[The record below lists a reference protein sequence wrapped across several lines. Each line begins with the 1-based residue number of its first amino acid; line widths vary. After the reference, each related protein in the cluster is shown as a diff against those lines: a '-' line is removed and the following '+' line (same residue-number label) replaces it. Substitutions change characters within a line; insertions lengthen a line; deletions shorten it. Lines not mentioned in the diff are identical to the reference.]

1 MILIKH
7 RKFAIR
13 PRLAYFRRVRSP
25 QPAEG
30 CIRPHGEFSWVGTCA
45 EYARDPRGRHVV
57 AKEDHPTLPE
67 GSVHFGKR
75 QPSRG
80 WVSTKGKGE
89 GMRVWHIP
97 SKLRTN
103 MFEYTAANFP
113 RSQKYR
119 KICMFIHIL
128 YTFMFV
134 YWIPTCILIHHTTAI
149 FVGKFCNMSVW
160 KYLYLPKIII
170 KIFYSTD
177 QISHDQFNLTPIKSI
192 LLAFAG

>member
-1 MILIKH
+1 MILIRH

-45 EYARDPRGRHVV
+45 ECAHDPRGRHVV
-57 AKEDHPTLPE
+57 VKDHPTLPE

-89 GMRVWHIP
+89 GMRVWHNP
-97 SKLRTN
+97 SKLRTK
-103 MFEYTAANFP
+103 MFDLQQQIFHTRRNTE
-113 RSQKYR
+113 KYV
-119 KICMFIHIL
+119 CL
-128 YTFMFV
+128 YTYYIHLCSYIEYQHI
-134 YWIPTCILIHHTTAI
+134 YWFIIRQLF
-149 FVGKFCNMSVW
+149 FVGKFCNMSIW

-170 KIFYSTD
+170 KIFYTTD
-177 QISHDQFNLTPIKSI
+177 ETSHDQIKSI
-192 LLAFAG
+192 SQANVRT

>member
-45 EYARDPRGRHVV
+45 ECARDPRGRHVV

-97 SKLRTN
+97 SKLRTK

-113 RSQKYR
+113 HSQKYR

-134 YWIPTCILIHHTTAI
+134 YWIPTYILICHTTAI
-149 FVGKFCNMSVW
+149 SCRQVLQYVC
-160 KYLYLPKIII
+160 L
-170 KIFYSTD
+170 KIFIFTKNNLFDRSNQSWLN
-177 QISHDQFNLTPIKSI
+177 QINFITFRRLTYVHRNR
-192 LLAFAG
+192 